1 MSKNLTKSH
10 VMSAFNVADDLD
22 AVGKFWPLLIVKP
35 RGVRNA
41 RVDQGVLPQ
50 VDDITDHSKISAS
63 IKLPEISPA

>member
-1 MSKNLTKSH
+1 MNEQLTKSH
-10 VMSAFNVADDLD
+10 LMSAFNVADDVD

-35 RGVRNA
+35 RGVQNA

-63 IKLPEISPA
+63 IQLPAISPA

>member
-1 MSKNLTKSH
+1 MNEKLTKSH

-35 RGVRNA
+35 RGIRNA

-63 IKLPEISPA
+63 IKLPELSPA